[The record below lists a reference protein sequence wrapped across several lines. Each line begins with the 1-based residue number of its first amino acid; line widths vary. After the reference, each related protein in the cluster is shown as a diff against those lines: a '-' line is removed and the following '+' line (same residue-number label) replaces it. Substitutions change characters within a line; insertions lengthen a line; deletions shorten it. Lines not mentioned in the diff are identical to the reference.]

1 MEVNDCFLMRGEKI
15 TDPMTVYC
23 ITDINEG
30 KMWMKRLYV
39 GDDMVQGWPTSS
51 TSAESIPEE
60 AIPLPPDSWKWGK
73 RQMLSFL
80 DEIYAYLKENVTER
94 KSKFDVGEH
103 YIGHGGI
110 HTVKEIGSEKI
121 KHRLFRL
128 DEDDISPIWT
138 GEVPLND
145 IEDRYAVSEEVYNE
159 VMHRYNKLLMR
170 LRERFC
176 KCNNVQ

>member
-1 MEVNDCFLMRGEKI
+1 MKVNDCFLMRGENI

-23 ITDINEG
+23 ITDISNG
-30 KMWMKRLYV
+30 KMWMKSLLV
-39 GDDMVQGWPTSS
+39 SDKMVHGWPTSC

-60 AIPLPPDSWKWGK
+60 AIPLSPDSWQWGK
-73 RQMLSFL
+73 KQMLSFL

-103 YIGHGGI
+103 YMGRIGI
-110 HTVKEIGSEKI
+110 CTVKEIGAEKA
-121 KHRLFRL
+121 KHQLFRL

-138 GEVPLND
+138 GEDPLGY
-145 IEDRYAVSEEVYNE
+145 IKGRYAVSEEVYNE

-176 KCNNVQ
+176 ECN

>member
-1 MEVNDCFLMRGEKI
+1 MKENYCFLMRGEKI

-23 ITDINEG
+23 ITDISGG
-30 KMWMKRLYV
+30 KMWMKELLV
-39 GDDMVQGWPTSS
+39 SDKMVHGWPTSS

-60 AIPLPPDSWKWGK
+60 AIPLPSDSWKWGK

-103 YIGHGGI
+103 YMGHSGI
-110 HTVKEIGSEKI
+110 CTVKEIGAEKV
-121 KHRLFRL
+121 KHQLFRL
-128 DEDDISPIWT
+128 DEDDISPFWA
-138 GEVPLND
+138 GEDSLGHID
-145 IEDRYAVSEEVYNE
+145 GRYAVSEEVYNE

-176 KCNNVQ
+176 EHNILF

>member
-1 MEVNDCFLMRGEKI
+1 MMRGENI

-23 ITDINEG
+23 ITGVSGG

-51 TSAESIPEE
+51 TSAESIPED
-60 AIPLPPDSWKWGK
+60 AIPLPPDSWQWGK
-73 RQMLSFL
+73 DQMLSFL
-80 DEIYAYLKENVTER
+80 DDVYAYLKREVSER

-103 YIGHGGI
+103 YMGRNGI
-110 HTVKEIGSEKI
+110 RTVKEIGAEKV
-121 KHRLFRL
+121 KYQLFRL
-128 DEDDISPIWT
+128 DEDDISPFWT
-138 GEVPLND
+138 GEVPLGD
-145 IEDRYAVSEEVYNE
+145 IDGRYAVSEEVYNE

-176 KCNNVQ
+176 EHNILF